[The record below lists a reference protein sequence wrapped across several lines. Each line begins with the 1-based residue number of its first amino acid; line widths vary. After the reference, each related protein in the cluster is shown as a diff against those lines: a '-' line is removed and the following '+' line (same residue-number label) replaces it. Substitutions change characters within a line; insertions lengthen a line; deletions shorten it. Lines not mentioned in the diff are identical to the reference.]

1 MGQRLPPLNAAR
13 VFEAAAR
20 RLSFARAAEELGVT
34 QSAVSKQTALLESY
48 IGAQL
53 FERSAT
59 GVALTLQGRELRH
72 SISPAFQAL
81 SESFLRFSRR
91 TPRTKSFR
99 LSTIASFAA
108 QFMVPR
114 LDDFETALPDVAL
127 EILTS
132 DRLLDL
138 TREEIDLSVRYGQGH
153 WEGLIAKPLDQ
164 GVLIPVTSP
173 ALFADCGRDAGR
185 LMASAPRVQIFLKNE
200 WHAWQEAGRPT
211 PGETGPPSMLEP
223 FLVAATEGL
232 LASLRGS
239 DTRLLVVGGAGSL
252 TLPGTDGLTL
262 AETADL
268 PEEIRPIALAGCAQ
282 LAACQA
288 DEQVDWSYLSPPA
301 SLEPGERTGQYR
313 RGGDELLTDEA
324 GVSAISMEDFAVT
337 LLDEAEQPQHH
348 RRRFTVAY

>member
-1 MGQRLPPLNAAR
+1 MGQRLPPLNAVR

-34 QSAVSKQTALLESY
+34 QSAVSKQIALLESY

-59 GVALTLQGRELRH
+59 GVALTLEGRELRH

-91 TPRTKSFR
+91 TPRAKNFR
-99 LSTIASFAA
+99 LSTLASFAA

-138 TREEIDLSVRYGQGH
+138 TREEIDLSIRYGQGN

-164 GVLIPVTSP
+164 GVLVPVSSP
-173 ALFADCGRDAGR
+173 TLFADSGGDVGR
-185 LMASAPRVQIFLKNE
+185 LLASAPRVQIFLKNE
-200 WHAWQEAGRPT
+200 WRSWQEAGRPT
-211 PGETGPPSMLEP
+211 PGETGPPLMLEH
-223 FLVAATEGL
+223 FLVALQAVQIGRGVALVPELLVRDL
-232 LASLRGS
+232 LATGTVTQFDEPVPWEHRFYAVHLPNAERRPVLR
-239 DTRLLVVGGAGSL
+239 D
-252 TLPGTDGLTL
+252 
-262 AETADL
+262 
-268 PEEIRPIALAGCAQ
+268 ALAWF
-282 LAACQA
+282 L
-288 DEQVDWSYLSPPA
+288 D
-301 SLEPGERTGQYR
+301 
-313 RGGDELLTDEA
+313 
-324 GVSAISMEDFAVT
+324 AV
-337 LLDEAEQPQHH
+337 
-348 RRRFTVAY
+348 